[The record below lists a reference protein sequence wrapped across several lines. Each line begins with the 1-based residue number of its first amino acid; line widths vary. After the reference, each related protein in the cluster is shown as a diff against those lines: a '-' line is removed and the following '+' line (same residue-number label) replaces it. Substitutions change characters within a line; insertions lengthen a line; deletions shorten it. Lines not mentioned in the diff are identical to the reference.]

1 MQRENVHGSGA
12 CHSAP
17 LTTPWSGCAHPTRH
31 TAATWQQGQ
40 SQRWPAVVGSLAA
53 ALEINVLVA
62 RQAAVHAHPRGRG
75 GAARGWRVDCP
86 PALAVAV
93 ARQAQRVTRQSA
105 LQPLCEAQRICR
117 QAQRVCRQAQRVPCQ
132 ALHVPCQAQRVLCQ
146 VRCAKTRCV
155 KGARASPSASKR
167 ARREADV
174 AARQAAAAAARRKG
188 ARRRADKREAEEAKR
203 EAETESETEA
213 KADAEAEAEERR
225 AAVRARVAA
234 LLRRF
239 GAREALSVFQSH
251 VQQALAGYEASACV
265 RAPRAAGGGTRVR
278 QSPRTAGD
286 APHLQHQCI

>member
-1 MQRENVHGSGA
+1 
-12 CHSAP
+12 
-17 LTTPWSGCAHPTRH
+17 
-31 TAATWQQGQ
+31 
-40 SQRWPAVVGSLAA
+40 
-53 ALEINVLVA
+53 
-62 RQAAVHAHPRGRG
+62 
-75 GAARGWRVDCP
+75 
-86 PALAVAV
+86 
-93 ARQAQRVTRQSA
+93 
-105 LQPLCEAQRICR
+105 
-117 QAQRVCRQAQRVPCQ
+117 
-132 ALHVPCQAQRVLCQ
+132 

-203 EAETESETEA
+203 EAETES
-213 KADAEAEAEERR
+213 DAEAEAEERR

-265 RAPRAAGGGTRVR
+265 RAPRAAGGGTRGSLGR